1 MRNAKAEAMPPV
13 GSSNGWHPAKPHAHS
28 AQQQRRHGGGGG
40 GGNTREWW
48 EIRQRSDDYT
58 QFGAT
63 TDDGLSMIVAAER
76 LVGGEAASSFTG
88 QGIFAFYIVVVCGI
102 GRMVR
107 AACGASPRYADTRN
121 SLTLQQP
128 HSHHA

>member
-13 GSSNGWHPAKPHAHS
+13 GSSNGWHTLQNLTLTLHS
-28 AQQQRRHGGGGG
+28 SSGGDGGGGG

-88 QGIFAFYIVVVCGI
+88 QGIFAFYIVVVYGI

-107 AACGASPRYADTRN
+107 AACGGQRYVTRATASLIT
-121 SLTLQQP
+121 
-128 HSHHA
+128 HA